1 MAEGLSAEEI
11 ERADFSIGLR
21 GYDRDEVEA
30 FLRTVA
36 AQQRRLH
43 EEVDASRR
51 RADKPYHVFGS
62 DVGEL
67 LQHAKDSADALT
79 RKAEQDADAIRQEAR
94 KAAAAAREKA
104 GQEAQGVLKV
114 AEYDAGERIKA
125 AEQRVAE
132 LGAEEARVR
141 EKLQAVRAEIES
153 VTARLLQ
160 VERSLEGPQP
170 RRTEPRPE
178 AAASAPD
185 TEGTE
190 APPPGEPDEQN
201 GSRPAAK
208 SPAA

>member
-21 GYDRDEVEA
+21 GYDRDEVET
-30 FLRTVA
+30 FLRDVA

-51 RADKPYHVFGS
+51 RADKPYQVFGS

-67 LQHAKDSADALT
+67 LQHAKDSADALR
-79 RKAEQDADAIRQEAR
+79 RKAEEDANAIRQQAK

-104 GQEAQGVLKV
+104 GQEAQGVLEG

-132 LGAEEARVR
+132 LRAEEARAR

-160 VERSLEGPQP
+160 VERSLDGPPP

-178 AAASAPD
+178 AAASVPAAQ
-185 TEGTE
+185 GAE
-190 APPPGEPDEQN
+190 APTADEPEEQD
-201 GSRPAAK
+201 GSRAAAK